1 MFVDLVGS
9 FFIFEMT
16 KWEIKNGKM
25 EMMMLIERKEHEK
38 VVRITHGNP
47 SLESRNNVHTYCC
60 TIVEALSWMQQ
71 LVYEIKLLT

>member
-1 MFVDLVGS
+1 
-9 FFIFEMT
+9 
-16 KWEIKNGKM
+16 M